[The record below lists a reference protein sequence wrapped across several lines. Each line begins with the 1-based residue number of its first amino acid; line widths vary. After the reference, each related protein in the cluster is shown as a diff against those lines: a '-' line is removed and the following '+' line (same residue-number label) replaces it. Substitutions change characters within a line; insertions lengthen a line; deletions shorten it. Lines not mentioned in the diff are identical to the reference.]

1 MIILGVDLG
10 DARTGIAAS
19 DPSETLASPVTVLS
33 EWNPEK
39 TLEKTAGYV
48 KNLGAGAV
56 VIGYPKNM
64 NGTLGPRAEKCADFA
79 KKLGEL
85 TGVETILWD
94 ERRTTVSAAVYMDA
108 TGRHG
113 KKRKSVVDA
122 AAAMIIL
129 QSYLDFRK
137 NTKR

>member
-1 MIILGVDLG
+1 MIILGIDLG

-19 DPSETLASPVTVLS
+19 DPSETLASPVTVIE

-39 TLEKTAGYV
+39 TLEKTAAFV
-48 KNLGAGAV
+48 KSLGAGLAV
-56 VIGYPKNM
+56 VGNPKNM
-64 NGTLGPRAEKCADFA
+64 NGTLGPRAEKSAEFA
-79 KKLGEL
+79 RRLEES
-85 TGVETILWD
+85 TGIPTVLWD
-94 ERRTTVSAAVYMDA
+94 ERRTTVSASVYMDA

-137 NTKR
+137 NTVL